1 MKAIRIILQLVILA
15 AGGITIAALI
25 VVPDPDF
32 TVIVVLLGCVALLL
46 ALTLILK
53 EHTETRLSPDHK
65 LSLKPIGM
73 VLFLSGIFAIFYGAS
88 ILIGQQLLPNGSGT
102 CRALCGI
109 ILLVSE
115 AFGQAVAKLF
125 AFGLWSVVGL
135 FLCFIG
141 YHLVRGGR

>member
-15 AGGITIAALI
+15 AGCITIAALI

-46 ALTLILK
+46 ALTLVLK

-73 VLFLSGIFAIFYGAS
+73 VLFLSGIFAIFYGTS
-88 ILIGQQLLPNGSGT
+88 ILSGHQPLPNGSDT
-102 CRALCGI
+102 CRAMCGI
-109 ILLVSE
+109 MLLASE
-115 AFGQAVAKLF
+115 AFGQEVAKLF

-141 YHLVRGGR
+141 YHLVRGRR